1 MPRWHSSRAPGPS
14 RKERPM
20 VDGQDQAR
28 WDDAWRDVMRRE
40 PPPITDP
47 YTQFTAELFDRVW
60 GRPGLARRDRR
71 LVSLTAVALSGQRD
85 PLVFHLRAAVESED
99 LSIDEL
105 HERVVHLAH
114 YGGRPTPA
122 TPYPPPRRAPPAASL
137 P

>member
-1 MPRWHSSRAPGPS
+1 
-14 RKERPM
+14 M

-105 HERVVHLAH
+105 HEWVVHLAH
-114 YGGRPTPA
+114 YGGWPIAA
-122 TPYPPPRRAPPAASL
+122 TAYGALREVAAGVS
-137 P
+137 